1 MLRAL
6 IERLRVPL
14 LLLLLI
20 ALALLAIASDR
31 RALAR
36 GDRESSWLRGILLEV
51 AAPVQKALTAP
62 VDGTRNAWSHYV
74 ALRGVRNENDRLR
87 ERLAQLEEENL
98 QFREALV
105 EGGRLRTIAE
115 MRRDV
120 EVPMRPAQ
128 VVGMDVSPWFHS
140 VLVDRGRSDGV
151 HAGMPVV
158 TEDGVVGVVTATSPN
173 AARTLLL
180 LDAQSSL
187 DGIVQRSRARGIVR
201 GTGADTLEF
210 EFFVRGDDVQV
221 GDLVITS
228 GFGGVHPKGS
238 RIGEVIE
245 VHADPTAFEHR
256 AILRP
261 AVDFGR
267 LEQVFVLLWR
277 GPTLDLL
284 YQGEGDQP
292 APGVGGAE
300 PASKPAPASA
310 TVPEPAKPA
319 S

>member
-14 LLLLLI
+14 LLVLLV

-36 GDRESSWLRGILLEV
+36 GDYESGWLRGLLLAV
-51 AAPVQKALTAP
+51 ASPVQKALSAP
-62 VDGTRNAWSHYV
+62 VDGVRNGWSHYV
-74 ALRGVRNENDRLR
+74 ALRGVRVENDRLR

-120 EVPMRPAQ
+120 EIPMRPAQ

-151 HAGMPVV
+151 RAGMPVV
-158 TEDGVVGVVTATSPN
+158 TEDGVVGIITATAPD

-180 LDAQSSL
+180 LDAQSSI

-201 GTGADTLEF
+201 GTGAGTLEF

-245 VHADPTAFEHR
+245 VQADPTAFVHR
-256 AILRP
+256 ALLRP

-284 YQGEGDQP
+284 YEGDGDAP
-292 APGVGGAE
+292 APIPGGVVAPGEQEPKSATAPT
-300 PASKPAPASA
+300 PASPDS
-310 TVPEPAKPA
+310 
-319 S
+319 